1 MPAKGVELIK
11 LNPPREH
18 PKLYLYDAKKADDE
32 KRTKRNN
39 KEVNEKEWNV
49 PEEYLNIP
57 LDKKK
62 KEELIEKIHFP
73 KKWNSLKK
81 HLLEHNYKV
90 EEKNSGGV
98 RASIITV

>member
-1 MPAKGVELIK
+1 MSQKRGEELYK
-11 LNPPREH
+11 LIPP
-18 PKLYLYDAKKADDE
+18 KSGQNGY
-32 KRTKRNN
+32 NI
-39 KEVNEKEWNV
+39 EVNEKEWNV
-49 PEEYLNIP
+49 PEEYLGIP

-81 HLLEHNYKV
+81 YLLEHNYKI
-90 EEKNSGGV
+90 EEKNSGGI